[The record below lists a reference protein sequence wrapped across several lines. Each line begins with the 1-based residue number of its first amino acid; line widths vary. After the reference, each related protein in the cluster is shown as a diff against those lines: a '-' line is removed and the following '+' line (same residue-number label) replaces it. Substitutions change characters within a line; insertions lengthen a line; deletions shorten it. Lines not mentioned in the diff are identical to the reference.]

1 MTPHPLFRW
10 KSALIALIV
19 GLGLLPSAPV
29 SASPSSSPLTIVDNF
44 ERTEGA
50 GWGKPESGDEYRTTG
65 PAQFGVNGSAG
76 TITLSDTA
84 TSGAALLSNVVV
96 QDVDITVRVQPDKH
110 VPQGEQGAY
119 IVARSDSQGNEYRG
133 FLRIA
138 AGSAVI
144 EAAHFIAGTETS
156 LGSAVVVEGISRG
169 SASPAWLR
177 MQVVQVDPGSA
188 SISLK
193 AWVDGEAEPAE
204 WQYSVVDAVA
214 PLQTAGALGV
224 GAYLETPK
232 SKSVVVLTV
241 DDLQATEVA
250 QTPDV
255 PEEVVSEDL
264 PVEDELP
271 ADEAAIVDGSAEG
284 QTADATAAGNE
295 QITSEPVVTLPEA
308 TNEQVVPEAEPS
320 VEQVVPET
328 EPSVEQVVPEAKP
341 SVERIAPEAG
351 AVTVPEEGS
360 TTESTTES
368 IVPEAT
374 STTSTSFST
383 SNSMPL
389 KDTNYYIPSSARFV
403 ATWGSDSNSGSKASP
418 WRTLGKAVGAAS
430 SGTTIVVRGGTYRE
444 SIKFYGKALTIQP
457 YPYEKVWLKGSNYV
471 SGWVRDGATW
481 RKDNWNYEFM
491 RGGLSSNFIDSNYP
505 YAAWPDMVFIN
516 GSPLRQVGSKSS
528 VSAGEFYVDYNYNK
542 LYIGSDP
549 GGKTVEA
556 TARSRALYLDKAH
569 GSVIR
574 GLGFMHYATHRNQ
587 YGAVRASA
595 NQLKFENNTFAWN
608 AAAGLTIFGTDAVVR
623 GNTFLRNG
631 QLGVFGSRAHG
642 LLFEQN
648 RVLYNN
654 QERFKNWES
663 GGIKITNGHN
673 MTWRDNVVDNN
684 FETAMWCDV
693 ECYNVK
699 IVRNMVRN
707 NSRHGIMYEIS
718 AKGMIASNIVARNGW
733 NGIFVL
739 EANDVDIYNNTIV
752 KNKENVRIA
761 EGSRTSSSSTI
772 LKKIQ
777 DVVVKNNIY
786 SNSSVNDMAFLVVKN
801 GSRSLSDMGVV
812 LNYNGYHRTSSSAPY
827 YLAVLADGDGHTN
840 YRSVSGIRNG
850 ANREWQGLGI
860 DNTSTN
866 PFFVDE
872 SSGNYHLKS
881 DSVARGRGQAL
892 PSSIA
897 SAIGVQ
903 SGVSVNL
910 GALRWPGY

>member
-1 MTPHPLFRW
+1 MTPRPLFRW

-84 TSGAALLSNVVV
+84 TSGAALLSTVVV

-138 AGSAVI
+138 AGSALV
-144 EAAHFIAGTETS
+144 EAAHFIGGTETS
-156 LGSAVVVEGISRG
+156 LGSAVAVEGISRG
-169 SASPAWLR
+169 PASPAWLR

-204 WQYSVVDAVA
+204 WQYSVVDTVA

-250 QTPDV
+250 QTPAV
-255 PEEVVSEDL
+255 PEEVVPEDL

-284 QTADATAAGNE
+284 QAADATEAGNE
-295 QITSEPVVTLPEA
+295 PITSEPVVTLPEA

-320 VEQVVPET
+320 VEQVVPEAK
-328 EPSVEQVVPEAKP
+328 PSVEQV
-341 SVERIAPEAG
+341 APESG
-351 AVTVPEEGS
+351 AMIMPESDS
-360 TTESTTES
+360 TTATTES
-368 IVPEAT
+368 IEQEAI

-389 KDTNYYIPSSARFV
+389 KDTNYYIPSGARYV
-403 ATWGSDSNSGSKASP
+403 ATWGSDSNSGTKSYP
-418 WRTLGKAVGAAS
+418 WRTLGKAVSSVS
-430 SGTTIVVRGGTYRE
+430 SGGTIVLRGGTYRE
-444 SIKFYGKALTIQP
+444 SVRYYGKALTIQP
-457 YPYEKVWLKGSNYV
+457 YPYEKVWLKGSVYV
-471 SGWVRDGATW
+471 TGWVRDGATW
-481 RKDNWNYEFM
+481 RKDNWGYSFM
-491 RGGLSSNFIDSNYP
+491 RGDLSSNFIDSNYP

-549 GGKTVEA
+549 GGKSVEA
-556 TARSRALYLDKAH
+556 SNRSQALYLDKAH

-587 YGAVRASA
+587 YGTVRSSA
-595 NQLKFENNTFAWN
+595 NQVKFENNTFAWN
-608 AAAGLTIFGTDAVVR
+608 AAAGLTLFGTDSVVR

-673 MTWRDNVVDNN
+673 MTWRDNIVDNN

-699 IVRNMVRN
+699 IVRNLVRN

-718 AKGMIASNIVARNGW
+718 GKGMIASNIVARNGW

-739 EANDVDIYNNTIV
+739 EANDVDIFNNSII
-752 KNKENVRIA
+752 KNRENVRIA
-761 EGSRTSSSSTI
+761 EGSRTSSSSLI
-772 LKKIQ
+772 PKKIQ

-786 SNSSVNDMAFLVVKN
+786 SNSNVTDQAFLVVKN
-801 GSRSLSDMGVV
+801 AYRSLSDMGIV
-812 LNYNGYHRTSSSAPY
+812 LNYNAYYRSSSSAPY

-866 PFFVDE
+866 PFFVNE
-872 SSGNYHLKS
+872 SGGDYHLKS